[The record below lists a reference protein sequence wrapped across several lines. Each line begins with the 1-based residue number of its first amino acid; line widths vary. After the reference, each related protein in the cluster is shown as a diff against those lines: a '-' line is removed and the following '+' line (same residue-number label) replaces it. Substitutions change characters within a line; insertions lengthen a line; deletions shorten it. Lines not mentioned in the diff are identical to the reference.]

1 MRLSPAPFPC
11 SDSRLADGANVHPAL
26 TVRSRRAGRR
36 ALLPATATLLA
47 ASAAAALPSAAAA
60 QSSKTTTKTTAT
72 AAKSWLTPLDLG
84 PAPAAVQ
91 KGLIPRVGITSNGRG
106 TVAWNVAGDGSIM
119 SRDFTVGGTLGPM
132 TTVTRGSLVGSV
144 ARDQAGNIV
153 VTGQTAG
160 SPAASWVAT
169 RPKDGTSWL
178 FRALNSGTYV
188 NAPASFGLKAGFL
201 VASTSSFIP
210 TTAAAGVPTAA
221 AFGFTIAPGAPIAI
235 GKVVQAV
242 ETGDFA
248 HGADGSNW
256 ALAADGHAITTGR
269 RETST
274 AKNGKPPKSVAALV
288 RVGKSGTRNSILGA
302 DNFGAGAV
310 TTTGSAI
317 AVAGLDVQ
325 QTTEIAQ
332 RGVPV
337 VALGADASLEE
348 AVEIGGVPDRRALEV
363 DVAGRIGG
371 GAVVTWLQQTTPRPE
386 SLLGQPKWAIVDDAG
401 DVESR
406 GTFTKATDA
415 RDLRV
420 VRAGEKVIATWIQG
434 EGVKARW
441 HAAQLTDDGVRLIKA
456 PAGAPVGRIEGGLNT
471 SQFTSNGSIIALT
484 FVDAVTGAV
493 RVATQKIS

>member
-1 MRLSPAPFPC
+1 MRLSPATSPC
-11 SDSRLADGANVHPAL
+11 LHARPLVAALA
-26 TVRSRRAGRR
+26 
-36 ALLPATATLLA
+36 LA
-47 ASAAAALPSAAAA
+47 SLAALPAAAHA
-60 QSSKTTTKTTAT
+60 APKSTSSTAT
-72 AAKSWLTPLDLG
+72 KSWLTPLDLG
-84 PAPAAVQ
+84 PAPAASQ
-91 KGLIPRVGITSNGRG
+91 KGLIPRVGLTTNGRG

-119 SRDFTVGGTLGPM
+119 SRDFTVGGTLGTT

-169 RPKDGTSWL
+169 RPKDGTTWT
-178 FRALNSGTYV
+178 FRPLASGTYV
-188 NAPASFGLKAGFL
+188 NSPAAFGLKAGFL
-201 VASTSSFIP
+201 VAATSSFIP
-210 TTAAAGVPTAA
+210 TTTAAGVPTAA
-221 AFGFTIAPGAPIAI
+221 AYGFTIAAGQPVAI
-235 GKVVQAV
+235 GKPLQAV

-256 ALAADGHAITTGR
+256 ALAGDGHAISTGR

-274 AKNGKPPKSVAALV
+274 AKNGKAPKSVPALI
-288 RVGKSGTRNSILGA
+288 RIGKSATRNSILGI
-302 DNFGAGAV
+302 DRFGAGSVA
-310 TTTGSAI
+310 TTGSAI

-325 QTTEIAQ
+325 QTNEIAQ

-337 VALGADASLEE
+337 VAFGEDGTLEE

-363 DVAGRIGG
+363 DVAGRVDG
-371 GAVVTWLQQTTPRPE
+371 GAVVTWLQQTTSRAE
-386 SLLGQPKWAIVDDAG
+386 SLAGQAKWALVDDAG

-406 GTFTKATDA
+406 GSFTTAKDA

-420 VRAGEKVIATWIQG
+420 VRAGSKAIATWIQG
-434 EGVKARW
+434 TGAKARW

-456 PAGAPVGRIEGGLNT
+456 PAGTPVGRIEGGLNT

-484 FVDAVTGAV
+484 FVDAGTGMV